1 MYLVSLLHSPF
12 VSVSSSYYYDCG
24 LNLGVVRAK
33 KKTSVKEVV
42 FFKLQLSQLV

>member
-33 KKTSVKEVV
+33 KKDFREGSR
-42 FFKLQLSQLV
+42 FL